1 MSSAS
6 VFGSFGSGVFPK
18 DYLIAEIAG
27 DKVGGLLSAG
37 YSLYYFGC
45 LSLLLLN
52 CCSGAVVSGD
62 VIGIVGRMT
71 IYTSFYVFTSTVD
84 IRGAICLELCL

>member
-1 MSSAS
+1 MEILPLSSAS
-6 VFGSFGSGVFPK
+6 VFGSFGLGVFPK

-45 LSLLLLN
+45 SLLLLETGLN
-52 CCSGAVVSGD
+52 CCCLAVISGG
-62 VIGIVGRMT
+62 VIGIFGKIT
-71 IYTSFYVFTSTVD
+71 IC
-84 IRGAICLELCL
+84 CLFS